1 MAAKPRQGLG
11 RGLAALLE
19 DVAEA
24 PQTQAAALI
33 AVHQIRPNLAQPR
46 RHFDQN
52 ALKQLADSIR
62 EHGVL
67 QPILLRRT
75 GADAY
80 EIVAGERRWRAAQ
93 QAGIHDIPAV
103 VREFDDRTVLT
114 AAIVENVQRADLNA
128 IEEGASY
135 KRLVDEFGY
144 AHEDIAS
151 AVGKSRSHIANLIR
165 LLDLPSAVQAHVIE
179 GALTMGHARAI
190 LASPEPERLAEEV
203 IARGLSVRETERRA
217 AARSRDRASG
227 TGAPI
232 ETKAADVRAI
242 EKLLSDT
249 LGLKVA
255 IEHADSGGRVS
266 IRYQSLDQL
275 DMICARLSD
284 GPV

>member
-33 AVHQIRPNLAQPR
+33 PIHQIHANPAQPR
-46 RHFDQN
+46 RHFDKD

-75 GADAY
+75 GTDAY

-93 QAGIHDIPAV
+93 QAGIHDLPAV

-165 LLDLPSAVQAHVIE
+165 LLDLPTAVQAHVIE

-190 LASPEPERLAEEV
+190 LASPQPERLAEEV

-217 AARSRDRASG
+217 AERTRDVPTA
-227 TGAPI
+227 TGALI

-255 IEHADSGGRVS
+255 IEHAESGGRVS
-266 IRYQSLDQL
+266 IRYQKLDQL
-275 DMICARLSD
+275 DMICARLSG